1 MLNLE
6 PHEVQE
12 FVRANATKSDVEIA
26 RLLSC
31 KVQLVTAARK
41 RLQPK
46 PLGKLT
52 QVRLAKALHDKTETE
67 TEAELRALFGDGEVD
82 RVHAV
87 LVERRVLTPEGQWT
101 PTGLAWARQ
110 GYTGSK
116 TPRR

>member
-12 FVRANATKSDVEIA
+12 FVRVNSAKSDAEIA

-67 TEAELRALFGDGEVD
+67 AELRALFGDGEVD
-82 RVHAV
+82 RVRAV